1 MMDATLYIKIDSDL
15 KERFRQA
22 AAAQN
27 PGIAPDRV
35 MSIVIRELIL
45 KYVEEVERWEGS
57 KTQKGL

>member
-45 KYVEEVERWEGS
+45 KYVEEWEKEKEG
-57 KTQKGL
+57 KEGK

>member
-1 MMDATLYIKIDSDL
+1 MMDATLYIKIESDL

-27 PGIAPDRV
+27 PGIAPGRV
-35 MSIVIRELIL
+35 MSIVIRELML

-57 KTQKGL
+57 KTQKDL

>member
-1 MMDATLYIKIDSDL
+1 MDATLYIKIDSDL

-45 KYVEEVERWEGS
+45 KYVEEWEKEKEG
-57 KTQKGL
+57 KEGK